1 MFSTFSIKK
10 IKNIYNYFVNIFDFS
25 YNYLERKYML
35 EKLLKTKKCFKLVL
49 GAGNEDIKSIEKLM
63 RIYYEAGCRFFDI
76 CMNEDAAKI
85 AKETCPDAM
94 FCFSYGIKDD
104 PHTIKAQI
112 NPSRCSGCMCCE
124 DICIQNAIKNGYI
137 DESKCV
143 GCRQCL
149 SVCHNNAIQ
158 TYSKTK
164 DLKEVLPKILPYNP
178 QCIELHA
185 TSDNENEVDR
195 NWNYISRNYTGIMS
209 LCIDRS
215 ILGDKGIIERIKKLI
230 ENRKPYST
238 IIQADGNPMSGGKD
252 DYKTTLQAVAM
263 AEVIQKN
270 NLPVYLLLSG
280 GTNSKTKELA
290 NLCEIDINGI
300 SIGSYARKIVK
311 PYIEQEKFSEKEE
324 LFNKAVEIAK
334 DLIKSTYI

>member
-1 MFSTFSIKK
+1 
-10 IKNIYNYFVNIFDFS
+10 
-25 YNYLERKYML
+25 ML
-35 EKLLKTKKCFKLVL
+35 EELLKSKKCFKLVL

-63 RIYYEAGCRFFDI
+63 KVYYEAGCRFFDLN
-76 CMNEDAAKI
+76 MSEKVSKI
-85 AKETCPDAM
+85 AKNTCPDAI

-112 NPSRCSGCMCCE
+112 NQSKCSGCLCCE
-124 DICIQNAIKNGYI
+124 DICIQDAIKNGFI
-137 DESKCV
+137 DENKCV

-149 SVCHNNAIQ
+149 SVCHNNAIN

-164 DLKEVLPKILPYNP
+164 NLNEVLPKILPFNP

-185 TSDNENEVDR
+185 TSEDEDEIIN
-195 NWNYISRNYTGIMS
+195 NWNYISENYNGIMS

-215 ILGDKGIIERIKKLI
+215 LLGDKKIIERIKILI
-230 ENRKPYST
+230 KDRKPYTT

-280 GTNSKTKELA
+280 GTNSKTKDLA
-290 NLCEIDINGI
+290 NLCGLDINGV

-311 PYIEQEKFSEKEE
+311 PYIERDDFFENKDNFA
-324 LFNKAVEIAK
+324 KAVEIAK
-334 DLIKSTYI
+334 ELINSTYV